1 MKKNRSSVSKADS
14 YQKIGEFWDTHTLD
28 EYWDQT
34 EEAGF
39 EVDIRSETKYFPIEL
54 TLAEKIREIAAQ
66 RGVSSETLLN
76 LWVRDKIAV
85 MQGL

>member
-34 EEAGF
+34 EEAEF
-39 EVDIRSETKYFPIEL
+39 EVDIRSETKYLPIEL

-66 RGVSSETLLN
+66 RVVSSETLLN

-85 MQGL
+85 MQGV

>member
-14 YQKIGEFWDTHTLD
+14 YQKIGEFWDTHSLD

-34 EEAGF
+34 EEAEF
-39 EVDIRSETKYFPIEL
+39 EVEIRSETKYFPIEL
-54 TLAEKIREIAAQ
+54 TLAEKIREIATQ

-85 MQGL
+85 MQGV